1 MMAHSTRR
9 PMSTFEKAEAAFKA
23 ATTKPIEGPAP
34 KSGPLPVGKETVSLR
49 LDRDVLAHFQD
60 DGPGWQDRIN
70 AALRKAAG
78 L

>member
-1 MMAHSTRR
+1 MARR
-9 PMSTFEKAEAAFKA
+9 PMDMREAAEAAFKKDA
-23 ATTKPIEGPAP
+23 DKTPDPVPMTQ
-34 KSGPLPVGKETVSLR
+34 SLPGGKAMVWLR
-49 LDRDVLAHFQD
+49 TDRDELDFFQA